1 MCLAAECCVAVL
13 PTPKIR
19 SAVVPI
25 TVFLWMWL
33 LGVLDSSKVDLDG
46 VKTEP
51 VIITFG
57 VMPMAEAALY

>member
-1 MCLAAECCVAVL
+1 
-13 PTPKIR
+13 
-19 SAVVPI
+19 
-25 TVFLWMWL
+25 MWL

-57 VMPMAEAALY
+57 VIPMAEAALY